1 MTTNYNWYSPEGQS
15 LLRMKYDLYSEY
27 LKENGTDFTGK
38 EMVTEEFL
46 NLAILEAYRKGLN
59 ESNLS
64 RQAIVDEICNSI
76 KDEIEIIR
84 RNW

>member
-1 MTTNYNWYSPEGQS
+1 MTTNYNWYSREGQS
-15 LLRMKYDLYSEY
+15 LLRMKSDLYSEY

-38 EMVTEEFL
+38 HMVTEEFL

-64 RQAIVDEICNSI
+64 R
-76 KDEIEIIR
+76 
-84 RNW
+84 